1 MVGLLKS
8 IINHYFIITES
19 IVLAIYDEFLIPL
32 QTNKP
37 KLPDIDAVVVTR
49 SWFPLQQK
57 ITVKKVEEES
67 DEYGLLPPPKW
78 AKLRE
83 ALIHFGNEL
92 VDNECVTL
100 KQPAGLT
107 RSDVT
112 KLLD

>member
-37 KLPDIDAVVVTR
+37 KLPDIDAVVVAR

-67 DEYGLLPPPKW
+67 DEYGLLPPPKG

-92 VDNECVTL
+92 VDNECVML

-107 RSDVT
+107 
-112 KLLD
+112 